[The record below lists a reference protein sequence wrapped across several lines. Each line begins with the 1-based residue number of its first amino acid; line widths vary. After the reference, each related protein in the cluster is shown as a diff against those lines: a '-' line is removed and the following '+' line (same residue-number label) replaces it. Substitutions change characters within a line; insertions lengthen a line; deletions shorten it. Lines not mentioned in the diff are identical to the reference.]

1 MRDLA
6 RRRILPVSHEGRKK
20 LSLLTIEIRSD
31 GPRSLYMSTVE
42 VKVPRLVESMQDAML
57 QSWKKNVGDAVK
69 AGDILV
75 ELETDK
81 VVLEIPAPSSG
92 TLGSVIRQQG
102 NAVHSGDLL
111 ATIEIETAREQRRVI
126 PAKQLG
132 RRESMSNLAESEN
145 VDGRIAGNRA
155 FEFDVVVIGAGPG
168 GYIAAIRAA
177 QLGMSVACVEEWR
190 NPAGKP
196 KLGGTCLN
204 VGCIPSKALL
214 ASSEHYEHAL
224 HELGEHGVGVGNVT
238 LDLARLI
245 ARKEAIVERITGGVE
260 FLFRKNKIKWIQGHG
275 KLAGRESAST
285 RVQVTGTDGVQN
297 VIARNVVLATGSK
310 ARHPVGIEI
319 DNRIVVDNEGAL
331 SFDSVPKKLAV
342 IGAGVIGL
350 ELGSVWRR
358 LGAEVVILEAMPT
371 FLAGI
376 DSSIAAEAAKHFRK
390 QGLTV
395 HLGATV
401 KEVVAGQDSVSLT
414 YIDKDGGTQTLQA
427 DRLIA
432 CVGRV
437 PYTFDLDLESVGLKT
452 DERGFIPVDEHC
464 RTAVDGIY
472 AVGDVVRG
480 PMLAHKAE
488 DEGVMVAELMAGQ
501 KPHIDYNCIPWV
513 IYTDPEIAWVGK
525 SEQQLASEG
534 RPIKTGQFPMMA
546 NGRAMGMGK
555 TAGFIK
561 MIADAETDEILGVHV
576 ISANASDLIAEAVL
590 AMEFRATSEDIGIIS
605 HPHPSL
611 SEVMREAALAVR
623 KRALNI

>member
-1 MRDLA
+1 
-6 RRRILPVSHEGRKK
+6 
-20 LSLLTIEIRSD
+20 
-31 GPRSLYMSTVE
+31 MSTVE
-42 VKVPRLVESMQDAML
+42 VKVPQLVESVQDATL
-57 QSWKKNVGDAVK
+57 QSWKKSIGDPVK
-69 AGDILV
+69 EGEILV

-81 VVLEIPAPSSG
+81 IVLEIPAPSSG
-92 TLGSVIRQQG
+92 TLGAIVRQRG
-102 NAVHSGDLL
+102 DTVHSGDLL
-111 ATIEIETAREQRRVI
+111 AAIEVE
-126 PAKQLG
+126 LG
-132 RRESMSNLAESEN
+132 RASTPGALGKESTRTGPVSDST
-145 VDGRIAGNRA
+145 RPGNA
-155 FEFDVVVIGAGPG
+155 VNPITGSPPIEFDVVVIGAGPG

-177 QLGMSVACVEEWR
+177 QLGMTVACVEEWR

-224 HELGEHGVGVGNVT
+224 HDLGEHGVGVEKVT
-238 LDLARLI
+238 LNIAKMI

-260 FLFRKNKIKWIQGHG
+260 FLFRKNKIKWLQGHG
-275 KLAGRESAST
+275 KLAGRDAA
-285 RVQVTGTDGVQN
+285 RVRIKVTGDSGTQN
-297 VIARNVVLATGSK
+297 VIARNVVIATGSK
-310 ARHPVGIEI
+310 ARHPVGVEI
-319 DNRIVVDNEGAL
+319 DNKLIVDNEGAL
-331 SFDSVPKKLAV
+331 SFDSVPRKLAV

-371 FLAGI
+371 FLAAI
-376 DSSIAAEAAKHFRK
+376 DSAVASEAAKHFRK

-401 KEVVAGQDSVSLT
+401 EKVIAGKDEVSVTYTDKEGNS
-414 YIDKDGGTQTLQA
+414 QTLQA
-427 DRLIA
+427 DRLVA

-437 PYTFDLDLESVGLKT
+437 PYTGGLDLESVGLNT

-464 RTAVDGIY
+464 LTAVEGIY

-488 DEGVMVAELMAGQ
+488 DEGVMIAEIIAGQ

-525 SEQQLASEG
+525 SEQQLQSEG
-534 RPIKTGQFPMMA
+534 RTIKTGQFPMMA

-561 MIADAETDEILGVHV
+561 MIADAETDEILGVHI

-590 AMEFRATSEDIGIIS
+590 AMEFKATSEDIGIIS
-605 HPHPSL
+605 HAHPSL
-611 SEVMREAALAVR
+611 SEVMREAALAVQ
-623 KRALNI
+623 KRALNM